1 LGKRLKKVLGGRKVG
16 MKNLKKYFKIWLLM
30 SKNSFLAVFNQR
42 MALSIFLIGKI
53 LRFFFF
59 FVFIIFLLKG
69 TKSLA
74 GYNLNQTLLF
84 FFTFN
89 LVDTISQFLFREV
102 YRFRPLIVS
111 GGFDLVLSKPV
122 NALFRSLMGGA
133 DVIDLITII
142 PLTIATFYIASL
154 LNPSILHTTFYILL
168 VLNGLVIA
176 SAFHIFVLGLGI
188 VTLEIDHTIMIYRDL
203 FNLGRFPIDIYKE
216 PLRGIIT
223 FLIPIGVMV
232 SFPAKAIMGL
242 MTPMGILWSI
252 VFGILT
258 LFLSLKFW
266 NFALK
271 KYTSA
276 SS

>member
-1 LGKRLKKVLGGRKVG
+1 
-16 MKNLKKYFKIWLLM
+16 M
-30 SKNSFLAVFNQR
+30 SRNSFLAVFNQKA
-42 MALSIFLIGKI
+42 ALSIFLIGKL

-59 FVFIIFLLKG
+59 FGFIVFLLKG

-84 FFTFN
+84 FLTFN
-89 LVDTISQFLFREV
+89 LIDTVSQFLFREV
-102 YRFRPLIVS
+102 YRFRPLIIS
-111 GGFDLVLSKPV
+111 GGFDLVLSKPMS
-122 NALFRSLMGGA
+122 ALFRSLMGGA
-133 DVIDLITII
+133 DVIDLITIV
-142 PLTIATFYIASL
+142 PLGAATFYVAHL
-154 LNPSILHTTFYILL
+154 LNPSFTQSVFYLL
-168 VLNGLVIA
+168 LLINGLIIA

-188 VTLEIDHTIMIYRDL
+188 VTYEIDHTIMIYRDL

-223 FLIPIGVMV
+223 FLIPIGIMV
-232 SFPAKAIMGL
+232 SFPVKAIMGL
-242 MTPMGILWSI
+242 MSPLGVIWSLA
-252 VFGILT
+252 FGILV
-258 LFLSLKFW
+258 LILSFKFW

>member
-1 LGKRLKKVLGGRKVG
+1 

-168 VLNGLVIA
+168 VLNGLIIA

-188 VTLEIDHTIMIYRDL
+188 VTLEIDRTIMIYRDL

-252 VFGILT
+252 VFVILT

-266 NFALK
+266 NFAFK

>member
-1 LGKRLKKVLGGRKVG
+1 MKR
-16 MKNLKKYFKIWLLM
+16 YFKIWLLM
-30 SKNSFLAVFNQR
+30 SRNSFLAVFNQR
-42 MALSIFLIGKI
+42 IALSIFLIGKL

-59 FVFIIFLLKG
+59 FAFIIFLLKG

-84 FFTFN
+84 FLTFN
-89 LVDTISQFLFREV
+89 LIDTVSQFLFREV

-142 PLTIATFYIASL
+142 PLTNATFYVASL
-154 LNPSILHTTFYILL
+154 LNPSVLHTTFYILL
-168 VLNGLVIA
+168 LLNGLIIA

-203 FNLGRFPIDIYKE
+203 SALGRFPIDIYKE

-242 MTPMGILWSI
+242 MSPAGVVWSL
-252 VFGILT
+252 VFGVLIL
-258 LFLSLKFW
+258 LLSFRFW

>member
-1 LGKRLKKVLGGRKVG
+1 
-16 MKNLKKYFKIWLLM
+16 MKNLKRYFKIWLLM
-30 SKNSFLAVFNQR
+30 SRNSFLAVFNQR
-42 MALSIFLIGKI
+42 VALSIFLIGKI

-59 FVFIIFLLKG
+59 FGFIIFLLKG

-89 LVDTISQFLFREV
+89 LIDTISQFLFREV
-102 YRFRPLIVS
+102 YRFRPLIIS

-122 NALFRSLMGGA
+122 SALFRSLMGGA

-142 PLTIATFYIASL
+142 PLSLATFYIAHL
-154 LNPSILHTTFYILL
+154 LNPSIWQSVYYLL
-168 VLNGLVIA
+168 LLINGLVIA

-203 FNLGRFPIDIYKE
+203 FALGRFPIDIYKE

-223 FLIPIGVMV
+223 FLIPVGIMV

-242 MTPMGILWSI
+242 MTPMGVLWSLA
-252 VFGILT
+252 FGGLI
-258 LFLSLKFW
+258 LFLSFKFW

-271 KYTSA
+271 RYTSA

>member
-1 LGKRLKKVLGGRKVG
+1 
-16 MKNLKKYFKIWLLM
+16 M
-30 SKNSFLAVFNQR
+30 SRNSFLAVFNQKT
-42 MALSIFLIGKI
+42 ALSIFIIGKL

-59 FVFIIFLLKG
+59 FGFIVFLLKG

-74 GYNLNQTLLF
+74 GYDLNQTLLF
-84 FFTFN
+84 FLTFN
-89 LVDTISQFLFREV
+89 LIDTVSQFLFREV
-102 YRFRPLIVS
+102 YRFRPLIIS

-122 NALFRSLMGGA
+122 SALFRSLMGGA
-133 DVIDLITII
+133 DIIDLITIV
-142 PLTIATFYIASL
+142 PLTIATFYIAHL
-154 LNPSILHTTFYILL
+154 LNPSFLQSIFYVLL
-168 VLNGLVIA
+168 LINGLIIA

-188 VTLEIDHTIMIYRDL
+188 ISFEIDHTIMIYRDL
-203 FNLGRFPIDIYKE
+203 SNLGRFPIDIYKE
-216 PLRGIIT
+216 PLRGFIT

-242 MTPMGILWSI
+242 MSTAGVIWSL
-252 VFGILT
+252 VFGVLILV
-258 LFLSLKFW
+258 FSFKFW

>member
-1 LGKRLKKVLGGRKVG
+1 
-16 MKNLKKYFKIWLLM
+16 MKNLRRYFKIWLIM
-30 SKNSFLAVFNQR
+30 SRNSFLAVFNQKT
-42 MALSIFLIGKI
+42 ALSIFLIGKL

-59 FVFIIFLLKG
+59 FGFIVFLLKG

-89 LVDTISQFLFREV
+89 LIDTVSQFLFREV
-102 YRFRPLIVS
+102 YRFRPLIIS

-122 NALFRSLMGGA
+122 SALFRSLMGGA
-133 DVIDLITII
+133 DVIDLITIV
-142 PLTIATFYIASL
+142 PLTIATFFVAHL
-154 LNPSILHTTFYILL
+154 LNPSFLQSVFYLL
-168 VLNGLVIA
+168 LLINGLIIA

-188 VTLEIDHTIMIYRDL
+188 VTFEIDHTIMIYRDL

-216 PLRGIIT
+216 PLRSIIT
-223 FLIPIGVMV
+223 FLIPVGIMV

-242 MTPMGILWSI
+242 ISPMGVLWSLT
-252 VFGILT
+252 FGILI
-258 LFLSLKFW
+258 LFLSFKFW

-271 KYTSA
+271 KYSSA

>member
-1 LGKRLKKVLGGRKVG
+1 
-16 MKNLKKYFKIWLLM
+16 M
-30 SKNSFLAVFNQR
+30 SRNSFLAVFNQR
-42 MALSIFLIGKI
+42 AALLIFLIGKL

-59 FVFIIFLLKG
+59 FAFIILLLKG

-84 FFTFN
+84 FLTFN
-89 LVDTISQFLFREV
+89 LIDTLSQFLFREV
-102 YRFRPLIVS
+102 YRFRPLVVS

-142 PLTIATFYIASL
+142 PLSIATFYIAYL
-154 LNPSILHTTFYILL
+154 LNPSALQSIYYLALL
-168 VLNGLVIA
+168 INGLVIA
-176 SAFHIFVLGLGI
+176 SAFHIFVLGMGI

-203 FNLGRFPIDIYKE
+203 TALGRFPIDIYKE

-223 FLIPIGVMV
+223 FLIPIGIMLA
-232 SFPAKAIMGL
+232 FPAKAIMGL
-242 MTPMGILWSI
+242 ITPAGVIWSI
-252 VFGILT
+252 VFGGL
-258 LFLSLKFW
+258 LLSLSFKFW
-266 NFALK
+266 KFALK

>member
-1 LGKRLKKVLGGRKVG
+1 MKR
-16 MKNLKKYFKIWLLM
+16 YFKIWLLM
-30 SKNSFLAVFNQR
+30 SRNSFLAVFNQKI
-42 MALSIFLIGKI
+42 ALSIFLIGKL

-59 FVFIIFLLKG
+59 FGFIIFLLKG

-89 LVDTISQFLFREV
+89 LVDTFSQFLFREV
-102 YRFRPLIVS
+102 YRFRPLIVT

-122 NALFRSLMGGA
+122 SALFRSLMGGA
-133 DVIDLITII
+133 DIIDLITIV
-142 PLTIATFYIASL
+142 PLTIATFYVAHL
-154 LNPSILHTTFYILL
+154 LNPSFLQSVFYLL
-168 VLNGLVIA
+168 LLINGLVIA

-203 FNLGRFPIDIYKE
+203 SALGRFPIDIYKE

-223 FLIPIGVMV
+223 FLIPVGVMV
-232 SFPAKAIMGL
+232 TFPAKVIMGL
-242 MTPMGILWSI
+242 MSPMGVLWSLA
-252 VFGILT
+252 FGGLI

-266 NFALK
+266 KFALK

>member
-1 LGKRLKKVLGGRKVG
+1 

-30 SKNSFLAVFNQR
+30 SRNSFLAVFNQKI
-42 MALSIFLIGKI
+42 ALSIFLIGKI

-59 FVFIIFLLKG
+59 FAFIIFLLKG

-89 LVDTISQFLFREV
+89 LIDTISQFLFREV

-111 GGFDLVLSKPV
+111 GGFDLILSKPINV
-122 NALFRSLMGGA
+122 LFRSLMGGA

-142 PLTIATFYIASL
+142 PLTIATFYIAHL
-154 LNPSILHTTFYILL
+154 LNPSFLQSIYYVILI
-168 VLNGLVIA
+168 LNGLVIA

-216 PLRGIIT
+216 PLKGIIT
-223 FLIPIGVMV
+223 FLIPVGCMV
-232 SFPAKAIMGL
+232 AFPVKAIMGL
-242 MTPMGILWSI
+242 MSPLGVLWSLT
-252 VFGILT
+252 FGGLL
-258 LFLSLKFW
+258 LFLSFKFW

>member
-1 LGKRLKKVLGGRKVG
+1 

-30 SKNSFLAVFNQR
+30 SRNSFLAVFNQR
-42 MALSIFLIGKI
+42 IALSIFLIGKV

-69 TKSLA
+69 IKNLA

-84 FFTFN
+84 FLTFN
-89 LVDTISQFLFREV
+89 LIDTVSQFLFREV

-111 GGFDLVLSKPV
+111 GGFDLVLSKPI

-133 DVIDLITII
+133 DIIDLIMILPLVAAII
-142 PLTIATFYIASL
+142 FVISN
-154 LNPSILHTTFYILL
+154 LNPNILYAIYYTLL
-168 VLNGLVIA
+168 ILNGLVIA
-176 SAFHIFVLGLGI
+176 AAFHIFVLGLGI
-188 VTLEIDHTIMIYRDL
+188 ISLEIDHTIMIYRDL
-203 FNLGRFPIDIYKE
+203 FNLGRFPIDIYRE

-223 FLIPIGVMV
+223 FLIPIGMMIA
-232 SFPAKAIMGL
+232 FPAKAIMGL
-242 MTPMGILWSI
+242 ISPMGVIWSL
-252 VFGILT
+252 VFGGFI
-258 LFLSLKFW
+258 LFLSFRFW
-266 NFALK
+266 KFALK

>member
-1 LGKRLKKVLGGRKVG
+1 MKR
-16 MKNLKKYFKIWLLM
+16 YFKIWLLM
-30 SKNSFLAVFNQR
+30 SRNSFLAVFNQK
-42 MALSIFLIGKI
+42 MALTIFLLGKLI
-53 LRFFFF
+53 RFFFF
-59 FVFIIFLLKG
+59 FAFIIFLLKG

-89 LVDTISQFLFREV
+89 LIDTISQFLFREV

-111 GGFDLVLSKPV
+111 GGFDLVLSKPI

-142 PLTIATFYIASL
+142 PLTIATFYVASL

-203 FNLGRFPIDIYKE
+203 TALGRFPIDIYKE

-242 MTPMGILWSI
+242 MSPIGVAWSLA
-252 VFGILT
+252 FGGLI

-266 NFALK
+266 KFALK

>member
-1 LGKRLKKVLGGRKVG
+1 
-16 MKNLKKYFKIWLLM
+16 MKNLKRYFRIWLLM

-42 MALSIFLIGKI
+42 IALSIFLIGKI

-84 FFTFN
+84 FLTFN
-89 LVDTISQFLFREV
+89 LIDTISQFLFREV
-102 YRFRPLIVS
+102 YRFRPLIIS

-122 NALFRSLMGGA
+122 SALFRSLMGGA
-133 DVIDLITII
+133 DIIDLITIL
-142 PLTIATFYIASL
+142 PLTLATFYMAHLI
-154 LNPSILHTTFYILL
+154 NPSFLQSALYVILL
-168 VLNGLVIA
+168 INGLIIA
-176 SAFHIFVLGLGI
+176 AAFHIFVLGLGI
-188 VTLEIDHTIMIYRDL
+188 VTFEIDHTIMIYRDL
-203 FNLGRFPIDIYKE
+203 TSLGRFPIDIYKE
-216 PLRGIIT
+216 PLKSIIT
-223 FLIPIGVMV
+223 FLVPIGIMV
-232 SFPAKAIMGL
+232 AFPAKAIMGL
-242 MTPMGILWSI
+242 ITPTGAVWS
-252 VFGILT
+252 VLFGWLL
-258 LFLSLKFW
+258 LFFAFKFW

>member
-1 LGKRLKKVLGGRKVG
+1 MKR
-16 MKNLKKYFKIWLLM
+16 YFKIWLIM
-30 SKNSFLAVFNQR
+30 SKNSFLAVFNQK
-42 MALSIFLIGKI
+42 MALTIFLLGKLI
-53 LRFFFF
+53 RFFFF
-59 FVFIIFLLKG
+59 FAFIIFLLKG

-89 LVDTISQFLFREV
+89 LIDTISQFLFREV

-111 GGFDLVLSKPV
+111 GGFDLVLSKPI

-142 PLTIATFYIASL
+142 PLTIATFYVASL

-203 FNLGRFPIDIYKE
+203 TALGRFPIDIYKE

-242 MTPMGILWSI
+242 MSPIGVAWSLA
-252 VFGILT
+252 FGGLI

-266 NFALK
+266 KFALK

>member
-1 LGKRLKKVLGGRKVG
+1 MKR
-16 MKNLKKYFKIWLLM
+16 YFKIWLLM
-30 SKNSFLAVFNQR
+30 SRNSFLAVFNQKA
-42 MALSIFLIGKI
+42 ALTIFLVGKLI
-53 LRFFFF
+53 RFFFF
-59 FVFIIFLLKG
+59 FAFIVFLLKG

-89 LVDTISQFLFREV
+89 LIDTISQFLFREV

-111 GGFDLVLSKPV
+111 GGFDLVLSKPI

-142 PLTIATFYIASL
+142 PLTIATFYVASL

-203 FNLGRFPIDIYKE
+203 TALGRFPIDIYKE

-242 MTPMGILWSI
+242 MSPIGVAWSL
-252 VFGILT
+252 VFGGLI

-266 NFALK
+266 KFALK

>member
-1 LGKRLKKVLGGRKVG
+1 
-16 MKNLKKYFKIWLLM
+16 MKNLKRYFKIWLLM
-30 SKNSFLAVFNQR
+30 SRNSFLAVFNQR

-59 FVFIIFLLKG
+59 FAFIIFLLKG
-69 TKSLA
+69 TKSLV

-89 LVDTISQFLFREV
+89 LIDTVSQFLFREV
-102 YRFRPLIVS
+102 YRFRPLIIS
-111 GGFDLVLSKPV
+111 GGFDLVLSKPI

-154 LNPSILHTTFYILL
+154 LNPSLLHTTYYILL
-168 VLNGLVIA
+168 LLNGLVIA

-203 FNLGRFPIDIYKE
+203 TALGRFPIDIYKE
-216 PLRGIIT
+216 PLKGIIT
-223 FLIPIGVMV
+223 FLIPIGIMV

-242 MTPMGILWSI
+242 MSPLGVIWSI
-252 VFGILT
+252 VFGGTI
-258 LFLSLKFW
+258 LFLSFKFW

>member
-1 LGKRLKKVLGGRKVG
+1 MKR
-16 MKNLKKYFKIWLLM
+16 YFKIWLLM
-30 SKNSFLAVFNQR
+30 SRNSFLAVFNQR
-42 MALSIFLIGKI
+42 IALSIFLIGKL

-59 FVFIIFLLKG
+59 FAFIIFLLKG

-84 FFTFN
+84 FLTFN
-89 LVDTISQFLFREV
+89 LIDTVSQFLFREV

-142 PLTIATFYIASL
+142 PLTIATFYVASL
-154 LNPSILHTTFYILL
+154 LNPSVLHTTFYILL
-168 VLNGLVIA
+168 LLNGLIIA

-203 FNLGRFPIDIYKE
+203 SALGRFPIDIYKE

-242 MTPMGILWSI
+242 MSPAGVVWSL
-252 VFGILT
+252 VFGVLIL
-258 LFLSLKFW
+258 LLSFRFW

>member
-1 LGKRLKKVLGGRKVG
+1 
-16 MKNLKKYFKIWLLM
+16 MKNLKRYFKIWLLM
-30 SKNSFLAVFNQR
+30 SRNSFLAVFNQR
-42 MALSIFLIGKI
+42 IALSIFLIGKL

-59 FVFIIFLLKG
+59 FGFIIFLLKG

-89 LVDTISQFLFREV
+89 LIDTVSQFLFREV
-102 YRFRPLIVS
+102 YRFRPLIVT
-111 GGFDLVLSKPV
+111 GGFDLVLSKPI

-133 DVIDLITII
+133 DIIDLITII
-142 PLTIATFYIASL
+142 PLTIATFYVASL
-154 LNPSILHTTFYILL
+154 LHPSFLQTTFYVLL

-203 FNLGRFPIDIYKE
+203 TALGRLPIDIYKE
-216 PLRGIIT
+216 PLKGIIT
-223 FLIPIGVMV
+223 FLIPIGIMV

-242 MTPMGILWSI
+242 MSPAGVIWSLAFGVLVLILS
-252 VFGILT
+252 F
-258 LFLSLKFW
+258 KFW

>member
-1 LGKRLKKVLGGRKVG
+1 

-168 VLNGLVIA
+168 VLNGLIIA

-188 VTLEIDHTIMIYRDL
+188 VTLEIDRTIMIYRDL

>member
-1 LGKRLKKVLGGRKVG
+1 
-16 MKNLKKYFKIWLLM
+16 MKNLKRYFKIWLIM
-30 SKNSFLAVFNQR
+30 SRNSFLAVFNQKA
-42 MALSIFLIGKI
+42 ALSIFLIGKL

-59 FVFIIFLLKG
+59 FGFIIFLLKG

-84 FFTFN
+84 FLTFN
-89 LVDTISQFLFREV
+89 LIDTVSQFLFREV
-102 YRFRPLIVS
+102 YRFRPLIIS

-122 NALFRSLMGGA
+122 SALFRSLMGGA
-133 DVIDLITII
+133 DIIDLITIV
-142 PLTIATFYIASL
+142 PLTIATFYIARL
-154 LNPSILHTTFYILL
+154 LNPSFMQGIFYVLL
-168 VLNGLVIA
+168 IINGLIIA

-188 VTLEIDHTIMIYRDL
+188 ISFEIDHTIMIYRDL

-216 PLRGIIT
+216 PLRGILT
-223 FLIPIGVMV
+223 FLVPVGIMV

-242 MTPMGILWSI
+242 MTPMGVIWSLIFGVLILAFS
-252 VFGILT
+252 FR
-258 LFLSLKFW
+258 FW